1 MSQFEQD
8 IRTSLN
14 TIQTQ
19 LAAVQAKA
27 DGANASIAR
36 MGTTSK
42 VAASGVGD
50 IEKSMGK
57 ITTAATKAGGPIAGM
72 ISSLGGLAAFN
83 PLALAAGAAI
93 GGITAGVYS
102 LIAALREANAEQEKL
117 NAIVAAAPGQAK
129 EAGKALLMEADPNKM
144 VHGVSADQMEKNLAE
159 FKKSAPG
166 VTLTSEQ
173 ELQVKLG
180 RGDMDPDKARH
191 LLAMERS
198 TPQFQMAQE
207 GARLRAEKE
216 TEKSG
221 REFRAMQLA
230 SGAPMSAEDRAR
242 AVEENNPELKKSLD
256 ALNETLKKQTI
267 ELEKMPESSR
277 IIKAGLSRSVIGA
290 EFWKN
295 AMGKNWGVED
305 AESAA
310 RETQEK
316 IQTMRNGYSQAS
328 Y

>member
-1 MSQFEQD
+1 
-8 IRTSLN
+8 
-14 TIQTQ
+14 
-19 LAAVQAKA
+19 
-27 DGANASIAR
+27 
-36 MGTTSK
+36 
-42 VAASGVGD
+42 
-50 IEKSMGK
+50 
-57 ITTAATKAGGPIAGM
+57 
-72 ISSLGGLAAFN
+72 
-83 PLALAAGAAI
+83 
-93 GGITAGVYS
+93 
-102 LIAALREANAEQEKL
+102 
-117 NAIVAAAPGQAK
+117 
-129 EAGKALLMEADPNKM
+129 
-144 VHGVSADQMEKNLAE
+144 MEKNLAE